1 MSFLACK
8 NGGMVEVGTAWLV
21 LMEWRPVGWSV
32 YLPLLI
38 FLAP

>member
-1 MSFLACK
+1 
-8 NGGMVEVGTAWLV
+8 
-21 LMEWRPVGWSV
+21 MEWRPAGWSV